1 MYHVLCVLPR
11 WLFNVNVNVNVNVYH
26 VYDQGI
32 LHPSDPHIWECFN
45 FSRGRRSLTWT
56 SQSLWTSL
64 VDPPRFRVHAILHW
78 LLLGRVR
85 LSTIHKWAAVVRE

>member
-11 WLFNVNVNVNVNVYH
+11 WLFNVNVNVNVYH
-26 VYDQGI
+26 VSCIMYLASVRPPYLGV
-32 LHPSDPHIWECFN
+32 LKF
-45 FSRGRRSLTWT
+45 FSRARSLSAWT